1 MSKLSK
7 KIHTMPEWM
16 RPAKKLTE
24 EERQEVRNAIRGYVT
39 RQKAEG
45 AAQ

>member
-1 MSKLSK
+1 MSKSPK
-7 KIHTMPEWM
+7 KIHTTPEWM

-24 EERQEVRNAIRGYVT
+24 EERQEVKNALRSYVT

-45 AAQ
+45 ASQ